1 MKNTHFLW
9 LTYFVIIITGC
20 NPRAI
25 SNLDEG
31 IEVVEIEERT
41 LDELVIT
48 ASRDYKLPT
57 YNPSFT
63 RSNDLIH
70 TKLDV
75 SFDFEKQ
82 YVFGKATLE
91 LEPYFYPTNT
101 VVLDAKG
108 FDIKKVALLNGTELK
123 YDYKNDLLSIQL
135 DKEYEPKERY
145 TLFIEYTAKPN
156 ERTIGG
162 SAAITQDKGL
172 YFINPKGETPNKP
185 TQIWT
190 QGETESNSAWFPT
203 IDKPNER
210 CTQEITVTIREDF
223 ETLSNG
229 ILKSST
235 SNGDGT
241 RTDYWVMDMPHA
253 PYLFMLAIG
262 DFAIVKEE
270 WKGKEVSYY
279 VEKKYEP
286 YAKRIFPYTL
296 EMLDFYSE
304 LYGYDYPWQKYSQV
318 VVRDYVSGA
327 MENTTG
333 VIFGEFMQGTE
344 RELIDEKNNE
354 RIVAHELVHHWFGD
368 LVTCESWANL
378 PLNESF
384 ANYGE
389 YLWMEKKHG
398 KEEADYHLMN
408 ELNGYFGQAQTSSH
422 DLIYFDYK
430 DKEQTFDAHSYNKG
444 GCILHSLRNYL
455 GDKAFFAGLQ
465 YYLKTNEFTA
475 VEAHDLR
482 LAFEDVTGQ
491 DLNWFFNQWFFSTGH
506 PDLDVTEVYDSLN
519 QKVIVTITQTQDA
532 TQNEPIY
539 QLPIAIDIYENVN
552 PVRHNIFINK
562 RKQVFEFEVS
572 TAPKLVNVDAEKI
585 LVGTI
590 NHKKS
595 LSQLVF
601 QYKYANNFKS
611 RFEALSALEGRD
623 SDATKELFELALN
636 DTHWF
641 LRAKAVQNTEA
652 NEKIADLA
660 INDAHSEVRS
670 SAMTK
675 LGFSGNQAYVP
686 ILKSGIEKDL
696 AYPVIAAAL
705 QSLTNLDINSAK
717 TYAQKLENEENVT
730 ILVGIGKAYAL
741 LEDVSKL
748 SFFENSWSKINSFQ
762 CNDFMTSYDKLLS
775 NADDQTKSEAVD
787 KLKKVS
793 MNAESSLWQRF
804 ATTRSIY
811 LLKKYFEQSVDVLS
825 RETEEGDDENPA
837 LETLKAY
844 LTKVEADLNAIIEW
858 ETNNQLLSVYGT
870 MK

>member
-1 MKNTHFLW
+1 MKNKNLVW
-9 LTYFVIIITGC
+9 LTLFVVIFGC
-20 NPRAI
+20 TPKTTL
-25 SNLDEG
+25 NLEDSDV
-31 IEVVEIEERT
+31 EVVEIEERT
-41 LDELVIT
+41 LDELVVT
-48 ASRDYKLPT
+48 ATRDYKLPT
-57 YNPSFT
+57 YNPSYT

-70 TKLDV
+70 TKLEV
-75 SFDFEKQ
+75 SFDFDKQ
-82 YVFGKATLE
+82 HVFGKATLE
-91 LEPYFYPTNT
+91 LEPYFYPTNK

-108 FDIKKVALLNGTELK
+108 FDIHEIKLLDGAILNYE
-123 YDYKNDLLSIQL
+123 YQNDLLTIQL
-135 DKEYEPKERY
+135 DKEYQPKERY
-145 TLFIEYTAKPN
+145 TLFIDYTAKPN
-156 ERTIGG
+156 ERTVGG

-210 CTQEITVTIREDF
+210 CTQEISVTIRDDF

-229 ILKSST
+229 ILKSSV
-235 SNGDGT
+235 SNDDGT

-262 DFAIVKEE
+262 DFAVVREE
-270 WKGKEVSYY
+270 WRGKEVSYY

-304 LYGYDYPWQKYSQV
+304 LYGYDYPWQKYAQV

-333 VIFGEFMQGTE
+333 VIFGEFMNGTE

-398 KEEADYHLMN
+398 REEADYHLMN
-408 ELNGYFGQAQTSSH
+408 ELNGYFSQAQTNTH
-422 DLIYFDYK
+422 DLIYFDYR

-444 GCILHSLRNYL
+444 GCILHSLRSYL
-455 GDKAFFAGLQ
+455 GNKAFFAGLQ
-465 YYLKTNEFTA
+465 HYLKSNEFTA

-482 LAFEDVTGQ
+482 LSFEEVTGQ
-491 DLNWFFNQWFFSTGH
+491 DLNWFFNQWFFATGH
-506 PDLDVTEVYDSLN
+506 PELEVSEEYDSLN

-532 TQNEPIY
+532 NLNEPIY
-539 QLPIAIDIYENVN
+539 QLPIAIDVYENDK
-552 PVRHNIFINK
+552 PTRHNVFINK
-562 RKQVFEFEVS
+562 RKQVFEFKVS
-572 TAPKLVNVDAEKI
+572 KAPKLVNVDADKI

-590 NHKKS
+590 KHYKS
-595 LSQLVF
+595 IAQLIF
-601 QYKYANNFKS
+601 QYQNADNFKS
-611 RFEALSALEGRD
+611 RFEALSALEGLEDDEAR
-623 SDATKELFELALN
+623 AIFEMALN

-641 LRAKAVQNTEA
+641 LRSKAVQNVEA

-660 INDAHSEVRS
+660 INDPHSAVRAD
-670 SAMTK
+670 AMEK
-675 LGFSGNQAYVP
+675 LGFSGNKAFVP
-686 ILKSGIEKDL
+686 ILKSGIENDL
-696 AYPVIAAAL
+696 AYPVMASAL
-705 QSLTNLDINSAK
+705 ESLINLDLNSAE
-717 TYAQKLENEENVT
+717 TYAQKLEKEESVT
-730 ILVGIGKAYAL
+730 IWVGVGKTYAL

-748 SFFENSWSKINSFQ
+748 SFFENTWSKINGFQ
-762 CNDFMTSYDKLLS
+762 CNDFMKSYDKLLS
-775 NADDQTKSEAVD
+775 FADDQTKSEVVD
-787 KLKKVS
+787 KLKEVS
-793 MNAESSLWQRF
+793 MNAETSLWQRF
-804 ATTRSIY
+804 SSTRSIY
-811 LLKKYFEQSVDVLS
+811 TIKKYFEQAVGVLES
-825 RETEEGDDENPA
+825 ESNESDEA
-837 LETLKAY
+837 KLEMFRAY
-844 LTKVEADLNAIIEW
+844 LTKVESDLAEIVEW
-858 ETNNQLLSVYGT
+858 ESNTQLLSIYGT